1 MEVSEV
7 MTKEVVTVGPHYN
20 VADVASLM
28 DAKGIGSV
36 IVLEEERVL
45 GILTERDILKVIGA
59 GEDPKNVAA
68 HEALIGDL
76 YTITPDASVE
86 DAAGQMTQARV
97 RHLPVIED
105 DKIVGILSIR
115 DVVRWS
121 VREMAQAAELPHM
134 DVSHKV
140 LSIVHPVDAGASPV
154 SFFDNLRIRRTRGPR
169 VASMDREAS
178 SEDLDALREF
188 ARTRVGVEFFVEPE
202 TMVTDTTAVAVAA
215 DGEWTRRRVGSPKVI
230 RQVAKQLSLPVYD
243 VQIVG

>member
-36 IVLEEERVL
+36 IVLEEERVM

-76 YTITPDASVE
+76 YTIAPDASIE
-86 DAAGQMTQARV
+86 DAASQMTQARV
-97 RHLPVIED
+97 RHLPVIEND
-105 DKIVGILSIR
+105 QIVGIISIR

-121 VREMAQAAELPHM
+121 AREMAQATELPHM
-134 DVSHKV
+134 DVSHQV
-140 LSIVHPVDAGASPV
+140 LSIVHPVDS
-154 SFFDNLRIRRTRGPR
+154 
-169 VASMDREAS
+169 
-178 SEDLDALREF
+178 
-188 ARTRVGVEFFVEPE
+188 
-202 TMVTDTTAVAVAA
+202 AA
-215 DGEWTRRRVGSPKVI
+215 NPS
-230 RQVAKQLSLPVYD
+230 
-243 VQIVG
+243 